1 VTQQASDILEGDEE
15 TSSGSGGES
24 IAFDEAVLVES
35 AQRGDSEAFGG
46 LVVMYQDRLYNV
58 ISRLCN
64 SPADV
69 EEIAQEAFLKA
80 FEKIKDFRSKSRFY
94 TWLFRIATNLAL
106 THIRR
111 SKCVKFQSLN
121 AADEKDN
128 LPGSE
133 VVTMKLAEKR
143 NIAPDAAAM
152 THEMGLR
159 IEAALGELDEQYR
172 VVVVLRD
179 IEDMNYSQIAA
190 ILEVPAGTIKS
201 RLHRA
206 RCMLRDK
213 LVDLV
218 G

>member
-1 VTQQASDILEGDEE
+1 VTQQASDILEG
-15 TSSGSGGES
+15 SNQIAPES
-24 IAFDEAVLVES
+24 DGVSVAFDEAVLVEL

-64 SPADV
+64 CPSDV

-80 FEKIKDFRSKSRFY
+80 FEKIQTFRGKSRFY

-106 THIRR
+106 TRRRR
-111 SKCVKFQSLN
+111 SKCIKFHSLD

-128 LPGSE
+128 LPGSDI
-133 VVTMKLAEKR
+133 VTQTLAEKR
-143 NIAPDAAAM
+143 NVAPDTAVMA
-152 THEMGLR
+152 HETAQR
-159 IEAALGELDEQYR
+159 IEAAMQELDEDYR
-172 VVVVLRD
+172 AIVVLRD

-190 ILEVPAGTIKS
+190 ILELPTGTVKS

-206 RCMLRDK
+206 RCILRDK

>member
-1 VTQQASDILEGDEE
+1 MTQQASDILEDRGE
-15 TSSGSGGES
+15 TAAGSDGES
-24 IAFDEAVLVES
+24 AAFDEAVLVELV
-35 AQRGDSEAFGG
+35 QRGDSEAFGG

-58 ISRLCN
+58 IARLCN
-64 SPADV
+64 NSADV

-80 FEKIKDFRSKSRFY
+80 FEKIRDFRGSSRFY

-106 THIRR
+106 TRLRR
-111 SKCVKFQSLN
+111 SKCIKFQSLN

-133 VVTMKLAEKR
+133 VVTMTLAEKR
-143 NIAPDAAAM
+143 NVAPDAAAM
-152 THEMGLR
+152 TRETGLR
-159 IEAALGELDEQYR
+159 IEAALQELDEQYR

-190 ILEVPAGTIKS
+190 ILEVPTGTIKS

-213 LVDLV
+213 LADLV

>member
-1 VTQQASDILEGDEE
+1 MTLQTSDILEGLDATTE
-15 TSSGSGGES
+15 SGGES
-24 IAFDEAVLVES
+24 VAFDEAVLVELV
-35 AQRGDSEAFGG
+35 QRGDSEAFGG

-64 SPADV
+64 CPSDV

-80 FEKIKDFRSKSRFY
+80 FEKIRDFRGGSRFY

-106 THIRR
+106 TRRRR
-111 SKCVKFQSLN
+111 SKCVKFHSLD
-121 AADEKDN
+121 AADENDS
-128 LPGSE
+128 LPGSD
-133 VVTMKLAEKR
+133 VVTQDLAEKR
-143 NIAPDAAAM
+143 NVSPDTAAM
-152 THEMGLR
+152 MRETTLR
-159 IEAALGELDEQYR
+159 IEAALQELDEDYR

-179 IEDMNYSQIAA
+179 IEDMNYSQMAA
-190 ILEVPAGTIKS
+190 ILEVPEGTIKS

-213 LVDLV
+213 LIDLV